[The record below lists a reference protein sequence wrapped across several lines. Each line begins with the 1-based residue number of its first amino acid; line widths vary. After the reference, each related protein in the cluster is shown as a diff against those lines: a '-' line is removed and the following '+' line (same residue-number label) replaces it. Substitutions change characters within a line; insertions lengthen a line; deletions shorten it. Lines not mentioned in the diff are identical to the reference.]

1 MGRHKHSSHDTV
13 DQVKVSKAAREK
25 INIIHKGKN
34 IKMTRDTEATSFK
47 ELKEKK
53 KNCQLN
59 ILYSTKTSFNNKGK
73 RGIFFQT
80 CKI

>member
-13 DQVKVSKAAREK
+13 DKVKVSKAAREK
-25 INIIHKGKN
+25 INIIHRGKN

-53 KNCQLN
+53 KLPA
-59 ILYSTKTSFNNKGK
+59 
-73 RGIFFQT
+73 
-80 CKI
+80 